1 MEMSAA
7 LQVVL
12 FIASVLFILLAVCM
26 MPIAFLA
33 WRQLAHLAIAAGQMK
48 ADLYLLLQE
57 SREMV
62 RNVNDLSKRA
72 NQQMDDVNKVVH
84 IVEHW
89 TERVDRIANE
99 VSLAIE
105 PPVLTV
111 VRNMNLVRAG
121 LSVFLRV
128 LAHSGQSKLEG
139 KEKKHV

>member
-1 MEMSAA
+1 MGMSTA
-7 LQVVL
+7 LQVAL
-12 FIASVLFILLAVCM
+12 FVASVLFILLAVCM

-33 WRQLAHLAIAAGQMK
+33 WRQLAHLAIIAGQMK

-62 RNVNDLSKRA
+62 RNANELSKRV
-72 NQQMDDVNKVVH
+72 NLQMDDVNKVVH

-105 PPVLTV
+105 PPVLSV
-111 VRNMNLVRAG
+111 VRNMNLLRAG
-121 LSVFLRV
+121 VSVFLRV
-128 LAHSGQSKLEG
+128 LAHSGQNKLEG

>member
-1 MEMSAA
+1 MGMSTA
-7 LQVVL
+7 LQVAL
-12 FIASVLFILLAVCM
+12 FVASVLFILLAVCM

-33 WRQLAHLAIAAGQMK
+33 WRQLAHLAIIAGQMK

-62 RNVNDLSKRA
+62 RNANELSKRV
-72 NQQMDDVNKVVH
+72 NLQMDDVNKVVH

-105 PPVLTV
+105 PPVLSV
-111 VRNMNLVRAG
+111 VRNMNLLRAG
-121 LSVFLRV
+121 VTVFLRV
-128 LAHSGQSKLEG
+128 LAHSGQNKLEG

>member
-1 MEMSAA
+1 MGMSTA
-7 LQVVL
+7 LQVAL
-12 FIASVLFILLAVCM
+12 FVASVLFILLAVCM

-33 WRQLAHLAIAAGQMK
+33 WRQLAHLAIIAGQMK

-57 SREMV
+57 SRELV

-105 PPVLTV
+105 PPVLSV
-111 VRNMNLVRAG
+111 VRNMNLLRAG
-121 LSVFLRV
+121 VSVFLRV
-128 LAHSGQSKLEG
+128 LAHSGQNKLEG